1 MVPSQFATA
10 FPQKAVGARSP
21 NNRHRNSLLVGLT
34 RSPLA
39 GPSSF
44 LGLVYFFARLQTICL
59 ARQLKNWIWAK
70 QFSVFHFSSS
80 FTAWL
85 NLWTISTHLAGTSIT
100 ASCFCSTTQV
110 KPYIQTVKS
119 GRRNQ
124 GDSSKLHTPLT
135 LKNLHNVVTKACVF
149 RVCPLRRSTRCE
161 RAAHCGRSACCKN
174 KKIDSFAT
182 FFRLGTLFH
191 RRKAE

>member
-10 FPQKAVGARSP
+10 FPQKAVGARST

-44 LGLVYFFARLQTICL
+44 LGLIYFFARLQTICL

-119 GRRNQ
+119 SRRNQ
-124 GDSSKLHTPLT
+124 GDSSKLHTPSLWRICT
-135 LKNLHNVVTKACVF
+135 TSL
-149 RVCPLRRSTRCE
+149 LRRAFFGSARCE
-161 RAAHCGRSACCKN
+161 DQLVAKEQPIVVDPLVAKT
-174 KKIDSFAT
+174 KKLT
-182 FFRLGTLFH
+182 PLQLFFD
-191 RRKAE
+191 

>member
-1 MVPSQFATA
+1 MRDPIILSSKWGPLPICNC

-44 LGLVYFFARLQTICL
+44 LGLIYFFARLQTICL

-110 KPYIQTVKS
+110 KPYIQIVKS
-119 GRRNQ
+119 SRRNQ
-124 GDSSKLHTPLT
+124 GDSSKLHTPSLWRICT
-135 LKNLHNVVTKACVF
+135 TSL
-149 RVCPLRRSTRCE
+149 LRRAFFESARCE
-161 RAAHCGRSACCKN
+161 DQLVAKEQPIAVDPLVAKT
-174 KKIDSFAT
+174 KKLT
-182 FFRLGTLFH
+182 PLQLFFD
-191 RRKAE
+191 

>member
-44 LGLVYFFARLQTICL
+44 LGLIYFFARLQTICL

-110 KPYIQTVKS
+110 KPYIQIVKS
-119 GRRNQ
+119 SRRNQ
-124 GDSSKLHTPLT
+124 GDSSKLHTPSLWRICT
-135 LKNLHNVVTKACVF
+135 TSLLRRAFF

-174 KKIDSFAT
+174 KKTDFSAT

>member
-44 LGLVYFFARLQTICL
+44 LGLIYFFARLQTICL

-100 ASCFCSTTQV
+100 ASCFCSTTKA
-110 KPYIQTVKS
+110 KPYIQIVKS
-119 GRRNQ
+119 SRRNQ
-124 GDSSKLHTPLT
+124 GDSSKLHTPSLWRICT
-135 LKNLHNVVTKACVF
+135 TSL
-149 RVCPLRRSTRCE
+149 LRRAFFESARCE
-161 RAAHCGRSACCKN
+161 DQLVAKEQPIAVDPLVAKT

>member
-44 LGLVYFFARLQTICL
+44 LGLIYFFARLQTVCL

-70 QFSVFHFSSS
+70 QFPVFHFSSS
-80 FTAWL
+80 FYAWSNSL
-85 NLWTISTHLAGTSIT
+85 IISTHLAGTSIT

-110 KPYIQTVKS
+110 KPDIQTVKS

-124 GDSSKLHTPLT
+124 GDSSKLHTP
-135 LKNLHNVVTKACVF
+135 HF
-149 RVCPLRRSTRCE
+149 E
-161 RAAHCGRSACCKN
+161 E
-174 KKIDSFAT
+174 FAQ
-182 FFRLGTLFH
+182 H
-191 RRKAE
+191 RY

>member
-21 NNRHRNSLLVGLT
+21 NNRHQNSLLVGLT

-119 GRRNQ
+119 GRR
-124 GDSSKLHTPLT
+124 
-135 LKNLHNVVTKACVF
+135 KNLHNVVTKACVF